1 MICFRNIPE
10 SIPINPQPPLER
22 CANTVV
28 KSNSARQTVM
38 PTTKPGQITG
48 SAQITNGPISA
59 LQSPMLS
66 HINQLPDSTSTVS
79 L

>member
-1 MICFRNIPE
+1 MPE

-28 KSNSARQTVM
+28 ESNSARQTVM
-38 PTTKPGQITG
+38 PTTKPGQIT
-48 SAQITNGPISA
+48 AQITNGPISA